1 MKWTVSPLFCQ
12 ILLLNIQFCTLFLF
26 LEFGVYT
33 VKAFFLHLHHG
44 YVLLSYTIIFC
55 SFLSSICTGV
65 PRKNKRAAIQNYSIQ
80 STHESDQPKRNPRRR
95 RDDNLEIYE
104 RRQSRKEEN
113 KNLKK
118 NIVVLYNL
126 VKPEE
131 SIKSNI
137 LIMFFIFCFILLGF
151 KQFHK

>member
-1 MKWTVSPLFCQ
+1 MMHRPTKDISKRFNSPLSIRIFSS
-12 ILLLNIQFCTLFLF
+12 LLLCCYILISHIL
-26 LEFGVYT
+26 
-33 VKAFFLHLHHG
+33 
-44 YVLLSYTIIFC
+44 FC
-55 SFLSSICTGV
+55 SFLSFFCTSGLSG
-65 PRKNKRAAIQNYSIQ
+65 KNKGAAIENYSIQ

-137 LIMFFIFCFILLGF
+137 LIMFFIFCFIFLGF